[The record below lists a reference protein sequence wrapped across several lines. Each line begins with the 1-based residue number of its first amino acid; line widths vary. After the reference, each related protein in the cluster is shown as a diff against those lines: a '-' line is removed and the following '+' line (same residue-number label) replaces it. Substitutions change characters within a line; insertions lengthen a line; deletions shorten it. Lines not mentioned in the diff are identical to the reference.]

1 MKTKHHGQMSES
13 FLTAVFLSLSG
24 GLQDAYTYLFRGKV
38 FANAQTGN
46 IVLLSTNIMDGR
58 WDKVLHYL
66 VPLCAFALGVLAAE
80 KMREHFQAMQRL
92 HWRQLVVLG
101 EVLLLFAV
109 GFLPQSQNLLA
120 NAIVSFSC
128 AMQVQAF
135 RKVNG
140 YAFASTMCIGDLR
153 SGVEAFCIWR
163 KSHEPHAKDRMV
175 RYFGIIFLFALGAG
189 LGSKSAAQLG
199 GRAIWL
205 SCCFLLVSF
214 TLMFIRG
221 GTGREPGHRKR
232 PDRHPAGDPGDR
244 PHPEAG
250 AAGGAAGADEE
261 RPEITKKGLLH
272 IIGAAAP
279 FG

>member
-1 MKTKHHGQMSES
+1 MRITMQRKLHGQMSES
-13 FLTAVFLSLSG
+13 FLIAGILSISG
-24 GLQDAYTYLFRGKV
+24 GLQDAYTYMYRGKV

-46 IVLLSTNIMDGR
+46 IVLLAQNLIDRNWSVALR
-58 WDKVLHYL
+58 YFS
-66 VPLCAFALGVLAAE
+66 PLLFFALGVAAAE
-80 KMREHFQAMQRL
+80 CIHMRYQKAQRI
-92 HWRQLVVLG
+92 HWRQLVLAI
-101 EVLLLFAV
+101 EILLLFAV
-109 GFLPQSQNLLA
+109 GFFPNEMDLLA
-120 NAIVSFSC
+120 NAMVSFAC

-214 TLMFIRG
+214 TLMFIREELEENPVIEKDL
-221 GTGREPGHRKR
+221 TAIRQETREIDRTLKQELQEEQRELTQSTRK
-232 PDRHPAGDPGDR
+232 
-244 PHPEAG
+244 
-250 AAGGAAGADEE
+250 
-261 RPEITKKGLLH
+261 
-272 IIGAAAP
+272 
-279 FG
+279 

>member
-1 MKTKHHGQMSES
+1 MRITMQRKLHGQMSES
-13 FLTAVFLSLSG
+13 FLIAGILSISG
-24 GLQDAYTYLFRGKV
+24 GLQDAYTYMYRGKV

-46 IVLLSTNIMDGR
+46 IVLLAQN
-58 WDKVLHYL
+58 L
-66 VPLCAFALGVLAAE
+66 VDRNWSVALRYFSPLLFFALGVAAAE
-80 KMREHFQAMQRL
+80 CIHMRYQKAQRI
-92 HWRQLVVLG
+92 HWRQLVLAI
-101 EVLLLFAV
+101 EILLLFAV
-109 GFLPQSQNLLA
+109 GFFPNEMDLLA
-120 NAIVSFSC
+120 NAMVSFAC

-214 TLMFIRG
+214 TLMFIREELEENPVIEKDL
-221 GTGREPGHRKR
+221 TAIRQETRETDRTLKQELQEEQRELTQSARK
-232 PDRHPAGDPGDR
+232 
-244 PHPEAG
+244 
-250 AAGGAAGADEE
+250 
-261 RPEITKKGLLH
+261 
-272 IIGAAAP
+272 
-279 FG
+279 

>member
-1 MKTKHHGQMSES
+1 MSISKKLSHNGQMSEA
-13 FLTAVFLSLSG
+13 FCTAIFLSLSG
-24 GLQDAYTYLFRGKV
+24 GLQDVYTYLYRGKV

-46 IVLLSTNIMDGR
+46 IVLCGVKLVEGDWGA
-58 WDKVLHYL
+58 VLHYL
-66 VPLCAFALGVLAAE
+66 VPLCFFALGVFAAE
-80 KMREHFQAMQRL
+80 LLRQKFRQMQRL

-163 KSHEPHAKDRMV
+163 NSHEPHAKDRMV

-199 GRAIWL
+199 GRAIWI

-214 TLMFIRG
+214 ALMFIREELEENPVIEKDL
-221 GTGREPGHRKR
+221 TAIRQETREIDRTLKQELQEEQRELTQSARK
-232 PDRHPAGDPGDR
+232 
-244 PHPEAG
+244 
-250 AAGGAAGADEE
+250 
-261 RPEITKKGLLH
+261 
-272 IIGAAAP
+272 
-279 FG
+279 

>member
-1 MKTKHHGQMSES
+1 MNSKKKRRGQMSEA
-13 FLTAVFLSLSG
+13 FCTAMFLSLSG
-24 GLQDAYTYLFRGKV
+24 GLQDVYTYLFRGKV

-189 LGSKSAAQLG
+189 LGS
-199 GRAIWL
+199 
-205 SCCFLLVSF
+205 F
-214 TLMFIRG
+214 TLMFIREELEENPVIEKDL
-221 GTGREPGHRKR
+221 TAIRQETREIDRTLKQELQEEQRELTKSARK
-232 PDRHPAGDPGDR
+232 
-244 PHPEAG
+244 
-250 AAGGAAGADEE
+250 
-261 RPEITKKGLLH
+261 
-272 IIGAAAP
+272 
-279 FG
+279 

>member
-128 AMQVQAF
+128 AMQVQSF

-140 YAFASTMCIGDLR
+140 YAFASTMCIGNLR
-153 SGVEAFCIWR
+153 SGMDSLCAWLVGGSTKAFG
-163 KSHEPHAKDRMV
+163 KALH
-175 RYFGIIFLFALGAG
+175 YFAIIFLFALGAG
-189 LGSKSAAQLG
+189 LGSLALAPMGS
-199 GRAIWL
+199 RAIWL
-205 SCCFLLVSF
+205 SCLLLFISF
-214 TLMFIRG
+214 CLMFLKEDI
-221 GTGREPGHRKR
+221 EELEEFEHLE
-232 PDRHPAGDPGDR
+232 HE
-244 PHPEAG
+244 EAF
-250 AAGGAAGADEE
+250 
-261 RPEITKKGLLH
+261 KK
-272 IIGAAAP
+272 
-279 FG
+279 